1 MLDVHPPHAPTHTW
15 KDFFLHIATIVIGLL
30 IAFGLEQTVEYFH
43 HRHQLHYLEDAL
55 EHEVAQNQQI
65 VLHDIALVDNI
76 ARIEQANKASLEAA
90 SKPGSHTPIVY
101 LSSPA
106 ITTDNQVAW
115 RAPLGSVSAAARD
128 AGIITLLPIARA
140 SYLTRLDI
148 TYANDVDLQHQLFDQ
163 EYRVRAYA
171 QLHNDL
177 NDLTPQQRQDMLL
190 VVSQY
195 QQTAQ
200 HTRFVLERT
209 LAILEQTH

>member
-1 MLDVHPPHAPTHTW
+1 MLEVHPPHEPTHTW
-15 KDFFLHIATIVIGLL
+15 KDFFLHVGTICVGLL
-30 IAFGLEQTVEYFH
+30 IAVSLEQTVEYFH

-55 EHEVAQNQQI
+55 EHEIVQNKQI
-65 VLHDIALVDNI
+65 VQQDIDLADKI
-76 ARIEQANKASLEAA
+76 ARIEKANKASLEAA
-90 SKPGSHTPIVY
+90 TRPRSHTSIVF
-101 LSSPA
+101 LPSPA
-106 ITTDNQVAW
+106 ITTDNQAAW

-128 AGIITLLPIARA
+128 SGTITLLPISRA

-177 NDLTPQQRQDMLL
+177 TPQQRQDMLL

-195 QQTAQ
+195 QQTAE

-209 LAILEQTH
+209 RAILEQAH